1 MDVIFTKEAS
11 YLEQWDAFTDQSS
24 QANHLQFSNWL
35 QSYESYGFDFEVGL
49 LLDNGILVGGFGA
62 VIPKFSFFKFY
73 IVPNGPIVKDDADA
87 EAFGTLL
94 SAIAKRAKALK
105 CCYCQFNRPITIRKG
120 GQFSEPFLVPH
131 RFEKGSLFKY
141 VYTSE
146 GINWLDFSKYTS
158 EAEILKDFKSSV
170 RRDIRSSERK
180 GQEVFFLTEEKDI
193 RTAYQLCEDNAKRAG
208 YSLRSWNDFR
218 ATILHL
224 IANQRAKF
232 MAAYKNGE
240 IKGAVF
246 LVQSGSYYTYIFGG
260 AKRETPD
267 LLSGHFL
274 QWEAIKMSFRE
285 GCVGYNIS
293 LGGSEGVKSFKDG
306 FNVVQILAQEA
317 KYYLV
322 LNGLTFNL
330 FLFFEKKIKPY
341 KATIARLLSNKSNKH
356 EN

>member
-11 YLEQWDAFTDQSS
+11 YLEQWDAFIDQST
-24 QANHLQFSNWL
+24 QANHLQFSDWL
-35 QSYESYGFDFEVGL
+35 QSYVSYGFDFEVGL

-73 IVPNGPIVKDDADA
+73 IVPNGPIVKDGADA
-87 EAFGTLL
+87 EVFETLL
-94 SAIAKRAKALK
+94 SAIANRAKTLK
-105 CCYCQFNRPITIRKG
+105 CCYCQFNQPLTIRKG
-120 GQFSEPFLVPH
+120 GQFSEPFSVPH
-131 RFEKGSLFKY
+131 LFKKGSLFKY

-158 EAEILKDFKSSV
+158 EAEILQDFKSSV

-193 RTAYQLCEDNAKRAG
+193 RAAYQLCEDNARRAG
-208 YSLRSWNDFR
+208 YSLRSWSDFS
-218 ATILHL
+218 ATILNL
-224 IANQRAKF
+224 IVKKRAKF
-232 MAAYKNGE
+232 MAAYKDDE

-246 LVQSGSYYTYIFGG
+246 LVKSGNYYTYIFGG

-274 QWEAIKMSFRE
+274 QWEALTMAFRE

-293 LGGSEGVKSFKDG
+293 LGGSDGVKSFKGG
-306 FNVVQILAQEA
+306 FNVTPILAQEA

-322 LNGLTFNL
+322 LNSLTFNL
-330 FLFFEKKIKPY
+330 FLFFEQKIKPY
-341 KATIARLLSNKSNKH
+341 KGTIAKLLSKKNK
-356 EN
+356 